1 MTIPQTIFYIAQ
13 REKEKLENKRGGAI
27 LKEKNLV
34 STSYRIKSRQA
45 CNIMFKDNSEFDA
58 PKLTKIYSIIKNNHK
73 NQLGLIYSSF
83 LQAGLDPMIK
93 ILEKNGYK
101 SYTSNDS
108 EAPKYA
114 LFSGAVDIDE
124 RNRILEIYNNKNNAH
139 GEVIN
144 LLLVSST
151 GTTGINLRRVRHL
164 HIIEPTWSYSTT
176 QQIIGRA
183 VRYNSHIDLPENEQ
197 NVKIYQYIA
206 EYNNDFVKF
215 EASKRNEKLEPT
227 SDMTL
232 LLRSIKNKE
241 LNDEFLATIA
251 SAAIECNQFNQNLN
265 FDCFSCIPNDK
276 ILYYEDINLDIN
288 EIKNNCSKPKV
299 INVEEIIYNDITYYY
314 DTQTKEIYE
323 KGEDKSYQRVNKS
336 LENKIKVLI

>member
-114 LFSGAVDIDE
+114 LFSGAL
-124 RNRILEIYNNKNNAH
+124 ILMKE
-139 GEVIN
+139 
-144 LLLVSST
+144 T
-151 GTTGINLRRVRHL
+151 
-164 HIIEPTWSYSTT
+164 
-176 QQIIGRA
+176 
-183 VRYNSHIDLPENEQ
+183 
-197 NVKIYQYIA
+197 
-206 EYNNDFVKF
+206 EY
-215 EASKRNEKLEPT
+215 
-227 SDMTL
+227 
-232 LLRSIKNKE
+232 
-241 LNDEFLATIA
+241 
-251 SAAIECNQFNQNLN
+251 
-265 FDCFSCIPNDK
+265 
-276 ILYYEDINLDIN
+276 
-288 EIKNNCSKPKV
+288 
-299 INVEEIIYNDITYYY
+299 
-314 DTQTKEIYE
+314 
-323 KGEDKSYQRVNKS
+323 
-336 LENKIKVLI
+336 

>member
-1 MTIPQTIFYIAQ
+1 M
-13 REKEKLENKRGGAI
+13 
-27 LKEKNLV
+27 
-34 STSYRIKSRQA
+34 
-45 CNIMFKDNSEFDA
+45 
-58 PKLTKIYSIIKNNHK
+58 
-73 NQLGLIYSSF
+73 
-83 LQAGLDPMIK
+83 
-93 ILEKNGYK
+93 
-101 SYTSNDS
+101 
-108 EAPKYA
+108 
-114 LFSGAVDIDE
+114 
-124 RNRILEIYNNKNNAH
+124 
-139 GEVIN
+139 
-144 LLLVSST
+144 
-151 GTTGINLRRVRHL
+151 RHL

-336 LENKIKVLI
+336 LENKIKLLI